1 MEKSPPLT
9 EELLT
14 VDDLLGR
21 KIQVFFFSKSMFP
34 GIQKYMTAQIGVYRL
49 SENEEN
55 EYEVERE

>member
-1 MEKSPPLT
+1 
-9 EELLT
+9 
-14 VDDLLGR
+14 
-21 KIQVFFFSKSMFP
+21 MFP